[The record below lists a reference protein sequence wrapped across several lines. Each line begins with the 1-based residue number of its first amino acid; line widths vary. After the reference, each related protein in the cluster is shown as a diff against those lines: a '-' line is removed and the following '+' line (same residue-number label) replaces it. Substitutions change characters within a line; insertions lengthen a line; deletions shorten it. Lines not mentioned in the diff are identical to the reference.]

1 MHHEDSVRS
10 GFKDYYKI
18 SQQGQVFPVFFFSPI
33 MFTLVMLLPSQKCVI
48 SVLKQNKSRH
58 SGSNQWL
65 MLMLVKKNLQLIQL
79 ANELFE
85 DDKVAD
91 SSLKV
96 LSSKEDTTSL
106 VLAVGVLMLAL
117 VAAWDLALRL
127 LNTGLCCTDHLY
139 KYCSECSPLGLLETF
154 WLAVALTHCD
164 FN

>member
-1 MHHEDSVRS
+1 
-10 GFKDYYKI
+10 
-18 SQQGQVFPVFFFSPI
+18 

-117 VAAWDLALRL
+117 VAA
-127 LNTGLCCTDHLY
+127 
-139 KYCSECSPLGLLETF
+139 
-154 WLAVALTHCD
+154 
-164 FN
+164 